1 MADKSMCSLNDY
13 TLNYPV
19 CRLQIV
25 FETLGTHSSMDQLI
39 KIKVPKVVS
48 QRIRKVISNFG
59 DQLNEQPM
67 SPTSL

>member
-1 MADKSMCSLNDY
+1 MADKSMYIINDC

-19 CRLQIV
+19 CRLQLV
-25 FETLGTHSSMDQLI
+25 VETLETHSSMDQLI

-59 DQLNEQPM
+59 DQLNKQPL
-67 SPTSL
+67 SPPSL